1 MYTLCFILLICISVL
16 TCRLVRLYVSKDIQ
30 EVTPS
35 TLRGFEH
42 STASY
47 LILPSHRHRQALR
60 RMRHLHWH
68 SLARSRVSRHRIRQW
83 PNLWT
88 SYCFTTNPY
97 PNSTSA
103 CRDSLVT
110 TPQTSLLTALGESEL
125 PKHEI
130 RLLQC
135 IHMCVYIYM
144 YIHSKR
150 VLTYPAC
157 VMY

>member
-68 SLARSRVSRHRIRQW
+68 SLVRSQVSRHRIRQW

-88 SYCFTTNPY
+88 SYCFTKNPY
-97 PNSTSA
+97 PTLNRHVETLWSKLHKPLSYNFGT
-103 CRDSLVT
+103 
-110 TPQTSLLTALGESEL
+110 
-125 PKHEI
+125 
-130 RLLQC
+130 
-135 IHMCVYIYM
+135 
-144 YIHSKR
+144 KR
-150 VLTYPAC
+150 VAEAWDSPPAI
-157 VMY
+157 